1 MNIIVSRVGVEVQG
15 FLLFF
20 LLIFYLFFSIEMIEK
35 MHNNFV
41 GLVTNLSDFNPS
53 ADNATKIKK
62 KEKLSEY
69 GVLAKITGQA
79 ASISYNSFD
88 R

>member
-1 MNIIVSRVGVEVQG
+1 
-15 FLLFF
+15 
-20 LLIFYLFFSIEMIEK
+20 

-41 GLVTNLSDFNPS
+41 GLVTNLSDSDLS
-53 ADNATKIKK
+53 AENASKIKK
-62 KEKLSEY
+62 KEKFSEY
-69 GVLAKITGQA
+69 GVLAKITKQDS